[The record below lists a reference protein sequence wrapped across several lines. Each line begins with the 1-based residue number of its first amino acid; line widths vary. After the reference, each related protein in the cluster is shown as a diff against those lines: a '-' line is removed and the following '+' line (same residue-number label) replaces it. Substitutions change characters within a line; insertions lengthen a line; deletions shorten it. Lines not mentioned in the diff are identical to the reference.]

1 MVGTEDG
8 ALAERRTNN
17 NELLEVPPLH
27 ENHGAASCAQM
38 FFSQEV
44 VGVRREV

>member
-17 NELLEVPPLH
+17 NELLEVPPYVRTMRQPAVHRCFL
-27 ENHGAASCAQM
+27 ARRWW
-38 FFSQEV
+38 
-44 VGVRREV
+44 GVRREV